1 MIRNISKAESRYTK
15 ALLPM
20 SKRKNTGRGVER
32 VGGGEREGRG
42 DCTESI
48 PRFHVFHNTR
58 LHFECLPSL
67 FFANFSSFV
76 FLSFF
81 VSFLPRFVFPFLAWS
96 YKGLQKFIN
105 KKLFAEKFTTLMT

>member
-20 SKRKNTGRGVER
+20 SKRKNTGRG
-32 VGGGEREGRG
+32 GEREGRGGGRGGG

-58 LHFECLPSL
+58 LHFQFLPSL
-67 FFANFSSFV
+67 FFANFSSSV

-81 VSFLPRFVFPFLAWS
+81 VSFLSRFVFPFLAWS
-96 YKGLQKFIN
+96 YKDLQKFIN
-105 KKLFAEKFTTLMT
+105 KKLFAEKFTTLIT